1 MWVYSTRPLLLT
13 ILCYIILPLMPNTRS
28 AAKALRQSNKRKI
41 QNDFW
46 KKRIKDVLKSLRK
59 QLDTDQVDID
69 IIKKEE
75 SLLYKVVDKASKNNV
90 IHKNKANRIKA
101 KISKKISVHEKP
113 ATETNQT
120 KAKPRAKSKSTSKSK
135 S

>member
-1 MWVYSTRPLLLT
+1 
-13 ILCYIILPLMPNTRS
+13 MPNTRS

-75 SLLYKVVDKASKNNV
+75 SLLYKVVDKASKHNV

-101 KISKKISVHEKP
+101 KISKKIAVHEKP
-113 ATETNQT
+113 VTETNQT
-120 KAKPRAKSKSTSKSK
+120 KAKPRAK
-135 S
+135 